1 MKITAIICEYNPFHK
16 GHLLQLSQLKKNND
30 TVICIMSGG
39 FVQRGEPAVFD
50 KYTRAKAA
58 VMCGADIV
66 FELPFPF
73 SCSAAEFFAYGGVS
87 LADSLNVIDRLCF
100 GSECGDTKIL
110 TEVSDNVNS
119 PEFKK
124 VLSDARSDKNNA
136 NVPFAY
142 LRENVYFSLYGQDF
156 PVLPNDI
163 LGLEYI
169 NALSKLKS
177 NIEPYTYK
185 REKGFSA
192 TESRRLLSEE
202 DSFEMIPECV
212 RDIFEHA
219 ERYNTEYAER
229 AILAYYR
236 NADVKNLKKHEGMSN
251 GLAERIVKGAA
262 NSTDLKELV
271 EYLSGKSYTNA
282 RIRRAI
288 INGMTGTLPE
298 MLRSKPLY
306 TSVLAASDNGRKLL
320 REITKKAD
328 IDILT
333 KPAHFKKLS
342 GKAKE
347 QAIFAQKADAL
358 LALMCEKAKEADYFL
373 KQKPYINITKGEN
386 RL

>member
-16 GHLLQLSQLKKNND
+16 GHLLQISQLKKNND

-50 KYTRAKAA
+50 KYERAKAA
-58 VMCGADIV
+58 VSCGADIV

-73 SCSAAEFFAYGGVS
+73 SCSAAEFFASGAVS
-87 LADSLNVIDRLCF
+87 LASSLNVVDRLCF
-100 GSECGDTKIL
+100 GSECGNINMLKA
-110 TEVSDNVNS
+110 VSNNVNS

-124 VLSDARSDKNNA
+124 ALSDARNNKDNA

-142 LRENVYFSLYGQDF
+142 LKENVYRSLYGQDF

-192 TESRRLLSEE
+192 TESRRLL
-202 DSFEMIPECV
+202 FENGSLEAIPEGARAV
-212 RDIFEHA
+212 FENAPHY
-219 ERYNTEYAER
+219 RMKHAER
-229 AILAYYR
+229 AILAFYR
-236 NADVKNLKKHEGMSN
+236 GADPKELKKHEGMSN
-251 GLAERIVKGAA
+251 GLAERIVKGAVS
-262 NSTDLKELV
+262 STDLEGLI

-298 MLRSKPLY
+298 MLKCKPLF
-306 TSVLAASDNGRKLL
+306 TSVLAASDNGRRLL

-328 IDILT
+328 IDIIT

-342 GKAKE
+342 GKSKE
-347 QAIFAQKADAL
+347 QALFAQKADAL
-358 LALMCEKAKEADYFL
+358 LTLMCEKTKEADYFL
-373 KQKPYINITKGEN
+373 KQKPYIYITKGEN
-386 RL
+386 

>member
-16 GHLLQLSQLKKNND
+16 GHLLQISQLKKNND

-50 KYTRAKAA
+50 KYARAKAA

-66 FELPFPF
+66 FELPFPYC
-73 SCSAAEFFAYGGVS
+73 CSAAEFFAYGGVS
-87 LADSLNVIDRLCF
+87 LANSLKIIDRLCF
-100 GSECGDTKIL
+100 GSECGDVEKL
-110 TEVSDNVNS
+110 SSVSARVNS

-124 VLSDARSDKNNA
+124 ALSEARGDKSFA
-136 NVPFAY
+136 RVPFAY
-142 LRENVYFSLYGQDF
+142 LRESVYRSLYNCDF

-163 LGLEYI
+163 LGIEYI

-177 NIEPYTYK
+177 DIEPFTYK
-185 REKGFSA
+185 REEGYSA
-192 TESRRLLSEE
+192 TQSRRLLLEE
-202 DSFEMIPECV
+202 NSLEMIPENV
-212 RDIFEHA
+212 RGVFENTDV
-219 ERYNTEYAER
+219 YKTEYAER
-229 AILAYYR
+229 AILAFYR
-236 NADVKNLKKHEGMSN
+236 SADVKTLKKYEGMSN
-251 GLAERIVKGAA
+251 GLAERIVKGALA
-262 NSTDLKELV
+262 TNSLEGLV

-288 INGMTGTLPE
+288 INGMAGTLPE
-298 MLRSKPLY
+298 MLISPPLY

-320 REITKKAD
+320 RDITKRAD

-358 LALMCEKAKEADYFL
+358 LTLMCKDAKEADYYL
-373 KQKPYINITKGEN
+373 KQKPYIHI
-386 RL
+386 